1 MKQLHP
7 KYLLTVVTTVTMLFA
22 GCKSS
27 SRLDKGPNAPAMAY
41 AEKVLDNRQTAQAVT
56 AKMRISIKAGEK
68 DISLSGNLKMM
79 RNDVI
84 QLSLSLLG
92 IEVGRME
99 FTREEVLIVDRYH
112 KQYTRVPYQQID
124 FLQSAQLDFNAL
136 QSIFWNE
143 IFVPGKPDVSQALG
157 DFRLSESGDHTLL
170 ILSTAPK
177 LDYSFLTV
185 TNSGQLS
192 RTSVRPKELNNSDN
206 LECRYSNFTKL
217 GGKNF
222 PQSIRLQFKGDKA
235 VYTLDMALSSL
246 NNNTG
251 WETRTELSSKYT
263 PMKADNILDKILKG
277 F

>member
-1 MKQLHP
+1 M
-7 KYLLTVVTTVTMLFA
+7 
-22 GCKSS
+22 
-27 SRLDKGPNAPAMAY
+27 
-41 AEKVLDNRQTAQAVT
+41 
-56 AKMRISIKAGEK
+56 
-68 DISLSGNLKMM
+68 
-79 RNDVI
+79 
-84 QLSLSLLG
+84 
-92 IEVGRME
+92 
-99 FTREEVLIVDRYH
+99 
-112 KQYTRVPYQQID
+112 
-124 FLQSAQLDFNAL
+124 
-136 QSIFWNE
+136 
-143 IFVPGKPDVSQALG
+143 
-157 DFRLSESGDHTLL
+157 
-170 ILSTAPK
+170 
-177 LDYSFLTV
+177 DYSFLTV